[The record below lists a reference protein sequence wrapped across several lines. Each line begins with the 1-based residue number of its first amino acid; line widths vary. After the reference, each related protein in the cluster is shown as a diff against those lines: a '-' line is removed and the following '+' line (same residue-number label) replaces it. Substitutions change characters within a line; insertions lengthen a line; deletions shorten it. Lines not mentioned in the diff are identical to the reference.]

1 MPSKH
6 LVLCCALLLLPSIF
20 PSIRS
25 YTMSQLFALSDQ
37 SIRASDS
44 ASVSPMN
51 IQDWFPLGLT
61 GLISLQSKG
70 LKSLLQHHSL
80 KASTLRCSAFFTVQ
94 LSHSQNTVE
103 AKIHFT
109 LLLNNV
115 VPYTIPVSSASF
127 LKCLI
132 LLSEHSCP
140 LLPLLR
146 NQSIWELCLWT
157 SPGRAAMYRSLGCS
171 LEKSIQV
178 KEPLRAKI
186 YSSFHSGD

>member
-1 MPSKH
+1 MELQLQHSPSNE
-6 LVLCCALLLLPSIF
+6 CS
-20 PSIRS
+20 
-25 YTMSQLFALSDQ
+25 
-37 SIRASDS
+37 
-44 ASVSPMN
+44 
-51 IQDWFPLGLT
+51 
-61 GLISLQSKG
+61 GLISFRMDCLDLLAVQG
-70 LKSLLQHHSL
+70 TLKSLLQHHSL